1 VFKADSTAAITA
13 TRVQLVA
20 RYELNGAMVQ
30 QPLAPA
36 RRTGEPPL
44 ETVLLAVAIPT
55 PFKFQGSYELIYIPC
70 GAVSRKRYSIERNGY
85 SGPLVV
91 QLADKQTRHLQGV
104 TGPVV
109 TVPAE
114 ANDFVYPIT
123 LPPWMELGRTS
134 RVVLMATGEIDDG
147 TGQKH
152 KVSFTSGDQN
162 NQMVNLVSPSPLRV
176 TLDRATVAARPGTQV
191 TVGVT
196 LRRDPSIQ
204 SSAHVELVI
213 PAHMKGVAAD
223 PIAIPAGSVE
233 GKLTLRF
240 TDFPGPLNMPVLIR
254 ATAKRGD
261 DPLVAESAVELVPAQ

>member
-1 VFKADSTAAITA
+1 
-13 TRVQLVA
+13 
-20 RYELNGAMVQ
+20 
-30 QPLAPA
+30 
-36 RRTGEPPL
+36 
-44 ETVLLAVAIPT
+44 
-55 PFKFQGSYELIYIPC
+55 
-70 GAVSRKRYSIERNGY
+70 VSRKRYSIERNGY